1 METTNENL
9 VHVLNDLIRINNDR
23 IAGYEKAAEEAE
35 TEDVDLK
42 ALFNRLA
49 NESRNYRDELSR
61 EVLALGGEPTDETTT
76 SGKFYRVWMD
86 VKAAFTGHD
95 RKALLQNCE
104 YGEDAAQD
112 AYQTALE
119 SQASMSTEVRQL
131 IAMQKG
137 KLKDSHDA
145 IKRYRDLHAEL
156 S

>member
-131 IAMQKG
+131 IATQKG

>member
-42 ALFNRLA
+42 ALFSRLA

>member
-42 ALFNRLA
+42 ALFSRLA

-131 IAMQKG
+131 IATQKG